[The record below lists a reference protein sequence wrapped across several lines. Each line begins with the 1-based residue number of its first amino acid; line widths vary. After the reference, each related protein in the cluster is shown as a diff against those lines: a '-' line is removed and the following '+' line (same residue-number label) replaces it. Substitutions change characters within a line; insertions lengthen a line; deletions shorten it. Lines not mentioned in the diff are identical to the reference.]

1 MRFRSAPYWYDRFPT
16 RRRPSFP
23 RQRGDLKTRVVIIG
37 GGMAGCACACAL
49 ASSRVGVVLV
59 EAEQIGAGATAAS
72 TGIVREDF
80 DVSFEE
86 TAAAHGLRAA
96 RTMWKSMHRAAL
108 ELPAALRR
116 LRIRCDLEPQDLLTV
131 APPDRLLARHLRREY
146 ESRKAAGLDHRWINK
161 SATVREAAVE
171 TSGAIKTW
179 AEVLDPYRACIGL
192 AGAAAS
198 RGASLFERSPV
209 KSIRAGRKAVEVRTA
224 GGSIAAD
231 IVVVAT
237 GAPLADLRQL
247 RRHLEPR
254 RAYSVVTAPLP
265 APVRREVGRRAT
277 LLRDSASPSHFV
289 RWLHEDRVLVSGA
302 DHAPVAARAE
312 PQTLV
317 QRTGQLMYELSLLYP
332 AISGTQ
338 PEWSSACAYEATS
351 DGLPYIGTH
360 RNFPRHFFAL
370 GLARHGAG
378 AAWLAARL
386 LARHVAEDPAK
397 GDELFGFA
405 RILAGH

>member
-1 MRFRSAPYWYDRFPT
+1 MKLRSAPYWYDRFPT
-16 RRRPSFP
+16 KRRPSFP
-23 RQRGDLKTRVVIIG
+23 RQRGDVQTRVVIIG
-37 GGMAGCACACAL
+37 GGLAGCACACAL
-49 ASSRVGVVLV
+49 ASSRIAVALV

-72 TGIVREDF
+72 AGIVREDF
-80 DVSFEE
+80 DVSFEA
-86 TAAAHGLRAA
+86 TASAHGLRAA
-96 RTMWKSMHRAAL
+96 RTMWKGMHRAAL

-116 LRIRCDLEPQDLLTV
+116 LHIRCDLAPQDLLTV
-131 APPDRLLARHLRREY
+131 APPDRTVARQLRREY

-161 SATVREAAVE
+161 SAIAREAAVD
-171 TSGAIKTW
+171 TSGAIKTR
-179 AEVLDPYRACIGL
+179 AVVLDPYRACVGL
-192 AGAAAS
+192 AAAAAS
-198 RGASLFERSPV
+198 RGAVLFERSPV
-209 KSIRAGRKAVEVRTA
+209 RRIRAGRKSVEVRTA
-224 GGSIAAD
+224 AGAITAD
-231 IVVVAT
+231 LVVVAT
-237 GAPLADLRQL
+237 GAPLPDLRQL
-247 RRHLEPR
+247 RRHLDPR

-265 APVRREVGRRAT
+265 AAVRREVGTRAT
-277 LLRDSASPSHFV
+277 VLRDSATPPHFV
-289 RWLHEDRVLVSGA
+289 RWLHEDRVLVAGA
-302 DHAPVAARAE
+302 DHAPVPARAE

-332 AISGTQ
+332 AISGTM
-338 PEWSSACAYEATS
+338 PEWSSVCAYEATS

-405 RILAGH
+405 RILGGH